1 MPCPRNLIYSCSR
14 RYSGCGPGAGAG
26 AGLHSGVTVR
36 GPGQGKILVADNL
49 VKQCDVGIHI
59 ADNSAPAVRCPA
71 VLHCILYFNHQLWKL
86 ETIMNCIFAA
96 S

>member
-14 RYSGCGPGAGAG
+14 RYSGCGAGAG

-49 VKQCDVGIHI
+49 VKQCDVGIHV
-59 ADNSAPAVRCPA
+59 ADNSAPAVRCRA
-71 VLHCILYFNHQLWKL
+71 IVLHSLLQSSIQL
-86 ETIMNCIFAA
+86 
-96 S
+96 

>member
-14 RYSGCGPGAGAG
+14 RYSGCGAGAGAG

-36 GPGQGKILVADNL
+36 GPGQGRILVADNL

-59 ADNSAPAVRCPA
+59 ADNSAPAVRCRD
-71 VLHCILYFNHQLWKL
+71 ILKDNRMGH
-86 ETIMNCIFAA
+86 
-96 S
+96 

>member
-14 RYSGCGPGAGAG
+14 RYSGCGAGAG

-36 GPGQGKILVADNL
+36 GPGQGRILVADNL

-71 VLHCILYFNHQLWKL
+71 ILHSLLQSINTL
-86 ETIMNCIFAA
+86 MN
-96 S
+96 